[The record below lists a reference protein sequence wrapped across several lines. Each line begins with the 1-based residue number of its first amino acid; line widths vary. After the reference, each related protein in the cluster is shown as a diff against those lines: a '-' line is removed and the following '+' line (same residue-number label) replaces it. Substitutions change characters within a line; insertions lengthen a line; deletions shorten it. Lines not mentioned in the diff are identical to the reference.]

1 MIIPAKTILNIS
13 QIISLISIAKLIR
26 WCWISASSAELC
38 INRVWILMCL
48 RQNVGLNN
56 NKWKYADVLDSYGL
70 DDSWVLLV
78 LLHWVLLCINS
89 FVSFLIR
96 FQPDNARLMAS
107 WANEHWLLLQRCL
120 TGSFCR
126 AKRKK
131 RVRVSTQEQKHL
143 GWAFL
148 PFQPLT
154 STLRLKPITGSTL
167 SLHTVQH
174 HALKPER
181 DSLISSASPGQIFQK
196 KAHNMLALHGVKS
209 HFVWELP
216 HTHAAD

>member
-1 MIIPAKTILNIS
+1 MLTF
-13 QIISLISIAKLIR
+13 LIVTV
-26 WCWISASSAELC
+26 WMTTGCCWYFSNGCCSALTQ
-38 INRVWILMCL
+38 M
-48 RQNVGLNN
+48 
-56 NKWKYADVLDSYGL
+56 
-70 DDSWVLLV
+70 
-78 LLHWVLLCINS
+78 

-154 STLRLKPITGSTL
+154 LRLKTITGCTL
-167 SLHTVQH
+167 SLHTVHH
-174 HALKPER
+174 HAVKPER
-181 DSLISSASPGQIFQK
+181 DSLITSASPGQIFQE

-216 HTHAAD
+216 HTHARARSRLECA